1 MEEFDVVVVGAS
13 AAGLT
18 AAITAHRHYPDKS
31 ILIVRQEKQ
40 VLIPC
45 GIPYIF
51 GTLGSPEKNLISDA
65 VLEKNDLELL
75 IAEATSIDREARILH
90 TTEGEIGYERLI
102 LATGSRPAMPPI
114 PGFDLEGVF
123 AITKDVE
130 YLAGLQQWLTDASDV
145 VVIGGGFIG
154 IEFGDE
160 IHKAGDKNVTIVE
173 LMPHCLSLAYDEE
186 FCIEM
191 ESVLESRGLAL
202 RTSAKVA
209 QVAGDGHVEKVL
221 LADGTEIKADTVI
234 VGVGAVANVDLARHA
249 KLRIGLT
256 GSITVDRTMRTSDE
270 NIYACGD
277 CAEKISFFGGRPS
290 PLKLASI
297 ASSEA
302 RIAGANLFGIR
313 RENAGTVGVWSTAVG
328 GVALA
333 TAGLTEAMA
342 VERGYE
348 VVAVTMGGP
357 NRHPG
362 IMPGAANTKV
372 KLVFERHSGVL
383 LGGQV
388 MGDATAGEIINAISA
403 CVQTRMTTE
412 DIAMFQIGT
421 HPALTASPIAYQLVN
436 AAEVA
441 IGKMYR
447 Q

>member
-75 IAEATSIDREARILH
+75 IAEATGIDREARILH

-209 QVAGDGHVEKVL
+209 QVAGDGHVQKVL

>member
-75 IAEATSIDREARILH
+75 IAEATGIDREARILH

>member
-209 QVAGDGHVEKVL
+209 QVAGDGHVQKVL